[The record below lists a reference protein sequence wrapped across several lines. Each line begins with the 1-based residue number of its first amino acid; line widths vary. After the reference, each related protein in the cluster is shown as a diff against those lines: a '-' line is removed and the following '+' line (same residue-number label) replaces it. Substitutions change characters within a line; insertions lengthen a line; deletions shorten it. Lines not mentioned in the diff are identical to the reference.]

1 MLSSGQVINGRYE
14 IIKLIGEGGMAN
26 VYLAYDPILKR
37 NVAVKILRGD
47 LSNDEKFVKRFKRE
61 AISASSLAHPN
72 IVEIYDVGEENGN
85 YFIVMEYVDG
95 VTKKYYKLC
104 KR

>member
-47 LSNDEKFVKRFKRE
+47 LSNDEKFVKRFPMSE
-61 AISASSLAHPN
+61 LADI
-72 IVEIYDVGEENGN
+72 IVRDEGL
-85 YFIVMEYVDG
+85 FRA
-95 VTKKYYKLC
+95 L
-104 KR
+104 